1 MKPTRSSG
9 ILLHPTSLPGKYG
22 IGSLGLQAL
31 HFIDFLHLAGQKLW
45 QVLPM
50 GHTGYGDSPY
60 QCFSIFAGNPILI
73 DLESLKDDGLLDDTD
88 LLHKETFDDE
98 KVDYGKVIIF
108 KNEILLQAFA
118 KFGNSYLLHDAY
130 NLFVDENQSWLND
143 YAIFIAIKEHF
154 GGKPWW
160 EWPDAY
166 RFRQPETVARF
177 AKKHAHA
184 ISFQKFVQYVFNGQW
199 HRVKRYANEK
209 EISIVGDLPLYVAH
223 DSADVWSNHEIFQFD
238 EKRKPKFVAGV
249 PPDYFSTTGQLW
261 GNPLYDW
268 KYMQEH
274 DFAWWTKR
282 LQASIAQYDIV
293 RIDHFRGF
301 EAYWAV
307 PHGDKTA
314 QNGKWVKAPGE
325 KLFEAIATRLGEL
338 PIIAEDLGVIT
349 EEVEALRDD
358 FGFPGM
364 KILQFA
370 FGESAENTYLPHN
383 YSRSFVVYTGT
394 HDNDT
399 LKGWYDN
406 LQPEV
411 SQKIHDYIDSK
422 TGNIIQ
428 KLIRLAWSSVA
439 DMAIIPLQDLMELG
453 SEARMNI
460 PGTPSGNWQWRFQQ
474 QQLTHD
480 KAAWLRHI
488 TKIYNR

>member
-249 PPDYFSTTGQLW
+249 PPIIL
-261 GNPLYDW
+261 
-268 KYMQEH
+268 
-274 DFAWWTKR
+274 
-282 LQASIAQYDIV
+282 
-293 RIDHFRGF
+293 
-301 EAYWAV
+301 
-307 PHGDKTA
+307 
-314 QNGKWVKAPGE
+314 APQVNSG
-325 KLFEAIATRLGEL
+325 AI
-338 PIIAEDLGVIT
+338 
-349 EEVEALRDD
+349 
-358 FGFPGM
+358 
-364 KILQFA
+364 
-370 FGESAENTYLPHN
+370 
-383 YSRSFVVYTGT
+383 RSM
-394 HDNDT
+394 
-399 LKGWYDN
+399 
-406 LQPEV
+406 
-411 SQKIHDYIDSK
+411 
-422 TGNIIQ
+422 TGNTCRSMI
-428 KLIRLAWSSVA
+428 
-439 DMAIIPLQDLMELG
+439 
-453 SEARMNI
+453 
-460 PGTPSGNWQWRFQQ
+460 
-474 QQLTHD
+474 
-480 KAAWLRHI
+480 LRGGP
-488 TKIYNR
+488 NASRPR

>member
-1 MKPTRSSG
+1 M
-9 ILLHPTSLPGKYG
+9 
-22 IGSLGLQAL
+22 
-31 HFIDFLHLAGQKLW
+31 
-45 QVLPM
+45 
-50 GHTGYGDSPY
+50 
-60 QCFSIFAGNPILI
+60 
-73 DLESLKDDGLLDDTD
+73 
-88 LLHKETFDDE
+88 
-98 KVDYGKVIIF
+98 
-108 KNEILLQAFA
+108 
-118 KFGNSYLLHDAY
+118 
-130 NLFVDENQSWLND
+130 
-143 YAIFIAIKEHF
+143 
-154 GGKPWW
+154 
-160 EWPDAY
+160 
-166 RFRQPETVARF
+166 
-177 AKKHAHA
+177 
-184 ISFQKFVQYVFNGQW
+184 
-199 HRVKRYANEK
+199 
-209 EISIVGDLPLYVAH
+209 GDLPLYVAH
-223 DSADVWSNHEIFQFD
+223 DSADVWSNHQVFQFD
-238 EKRKPKFVAGV
+238 EKRKPTHVAGV
-249 PPDYFSTTGQLW
+249 PPDYFSSTGQLW

-268 KYMQEH
+268 DYMQEH
-274 DFAWWTKR
+274 DFVWWTKR

-314 QNGKWVKAPGE
+314 QNGKWVEAPGE
-325 KLFEAIATRLGEL
+325 KLFEAIAARLGEL

-383 YSRSFVVYTGT
+383 YSRNFVVYTGT

-399 LKGWYDN
+399 LKGWFDD
-406 LQPEV
+406 LKPQEQLSV
-411 SQKIHDYIDSK
+411 RDYIDSK
-422 TGNIIQ
+422 TGNINQ
-428 KLIRLAWSSVA
+428 KLIRLAWSTVA

-460 PGTPSGNWQWRFQQ
+460 PGTPSGNWQWRYQQ